1 MIKNKYIFRL
11 FIALVFILF
20 FVNVLQ
26 IICNRRLIDGLEQ
39 LCGINKSYASY
50 INKSFSQIRVD
61 ENIISHV
68 KNLGTLYAVNMQD
81 VYVAYISPNV
91 CRSCLSSLYTSLKDI
106 EKETSDVLFI
116 SGIKDIQLKR
126 EAQSFG
132 FKNFLFDEESIFST
146 IHMADV
152 LFFKYDP
159 VLEKVDCIRY
169 DDKSFPILKLFVD

>member
-20 FVNVLQ
+20 FVNVFQ

-81 VYVAYISPNV
+81 I
-91 CRSCLSSLYTSLKDI
+91 
-106 EKETSDVLFI
+106 
-116 SGIKDIQLKR
+116 
-126 EAQSFG
+126 
-132 FKNFLFDEESIFST
+132 
-146 IHMADV
+146 
-152 LFFKYDP
+152 
-159 VLEKVDCIRY
+159 
-169 DDKSFPILKLFVD
+169 